1 MLSPW
6 RYNIFLIL
14 NLLIKQNST
23 CMILS
28 RNKDDKTNKLIIY
41 NNLNTNKKIP
51 SLGKYRER
59 Q

>member
-28 RNKDDKTNKLIIY
+28 QNKDDKTNKLIIY
-41 NNLNTNKKIP
+41 NNLNTKMKIP
-51 SLGKYRER
+51 SLGKY
-59 Q
+59 

>member
-41 NNLNTNKKIP
+41 NNLNTKMKIP